1 MYFKLLTINI
11 KKMEKTSNERLCSV
25 LKTLNIDTNEAA
37 NRVGLSYT
45 TMHRIVTNA
54 NNPNKS
60 TLKSI
65 ANGLNLNYDWLLTG
79 KGKMFN
85 ESKTNAGGA
94 ENPYKD
100 ALVAELKQANERLIE
115 QNKWFQQLVNQL
127 TGGLKPNFRK
137 AAEKA
142 IMLMSANNKQLIA
155 KA

>member
-1 MYFKLLTINI
+1 
-11 KKMEKTSNERLCSV
+11 MENTVNSRVLM
-25 LKTLNIDTNEAA
+25 LKTHFNLTTDEFAIKSNVSRTTLWNIQNGGDINPKTIRNICEALN
-37 NRVGLSYT
+37 V
-45 TMHRIVTNA
+45 
-54 NNPNKS
+54 NK
-60 TLKSI
+60 
-65 ANGLNLNYDWLLTG
+65 DWLLHG

-85 ESKTNAGGA
+85 ESKALVGA

>member
-1 MYFKLLTINI
+1 MENTVNERVLMLKTHFNLNNLEFCTKADISIGSMSNIQNGGNLSSKLLRNI
-11 KKMEKTSNERLCSV
+11 C
-25 LKTLNIDTNEAA
+25 EAF
-37 NRVGLSYT
+37 
-45 TMHRIVTNA
+45 NA
-54 NNPNKS
+54 NK
-60 TLKSI
+60 
-65 ANGLNLNYDWLLTG
+65 DWLLTG